1 MHGKQRVKGSPVSSL
16 ISLVAETS
24 YCLHLSRLEICAL
37 VWTLEQGIGRR
48 TYGKEESKNS
58 TNIDEGKTNT

>member
-24 YCLHLSRLEICAL
+24 YCLHLSRLESCAL
-37 VWTLEQGIGRR
+37 VWSR
-48 TYGKEESKNS
+48 ESADTHMVLLS
-58 TNIDEGKTNT
+58 IAWSPI